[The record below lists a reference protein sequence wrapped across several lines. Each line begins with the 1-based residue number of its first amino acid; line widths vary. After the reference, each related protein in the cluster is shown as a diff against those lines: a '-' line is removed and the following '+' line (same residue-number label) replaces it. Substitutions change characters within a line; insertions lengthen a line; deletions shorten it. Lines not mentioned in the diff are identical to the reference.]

1 MYTFLRHK
9 VMRLSLLALSF
20 AITLPTVQAEENPTT
35 PTVTRTNKPA
45 DPSYAWSFTGDHGE
59 HPEYASEWWYHT
71 GHLKVPEKSGKD
83 SNREFGYEATL
94 FRAARPLTA
103 AISPETSAWV
113 SPQVYLTH
121 IALTDVKGKKFHY
134 ASGYERDNPYHKV
147 VTVHP
152 WRLRT
157 RQLEVQ
163 HQKNIRP
170 GDPIWDLNLN
180 HEDFRLHLRLVP
192 EKSIVYHGQNG
203 YSKKGNCAT
212 CASMYYS
219 YTRLNSIGE
228 IQLLD
233 PKASRQPRPM
243 KVVGKSWFDH
253 EFGSSQLTQKQVGWD
268 WFAIQLDN
276 KRELMVYR
284 MREGDG
290 SISPESGGTLVL
302 STGDTLTLKNTEI
315 KVTPTSE
322 WKSPNSGATYPNAW
336 KVEVPKY
343 KISLELTPKLQ
354 NQELYFSAQKSL
366 SYWEGACTVKGKQDS
381 KAVKGNAYVELAGYN
396 GKLAF

>member
-1 MYTFLRHK
+1 MNTPA
-9 VMRLSLLALSF
+9 S
-20 AITLPTVQAEENPTT
+20 PT
-35 PTVTRTNKPA
+35 
-45 DPSYAWSFTGDHGE
+45 YAWQFTDDHGE
-59 HPEYASEWWYHT
+59 HPTYASEWWYHT
-71 GHLKVPEKSGKD
+71 GHLKVPEKSGSN

-113 SPQVYLTH
+113 SPQLYLTH
-121 IALTDVKGKKFHY
+121 IALTDVKGKKFHF

-157 RQLEVQ
+157 KQLEVE

-170 GDPIWDLNLN
+170 GDPIWDLTLR
-180 HEDFRLHLRLVP
+180 HDEFRLHLRLVP
-192 EKSIVYHGQNG
+192 EKGIVYHGAKG
-203 YSKKGNCAT
+203 YSKKGSCNT

-219 YTRLNSIGE
+219 YTRLNSVGE
-228 IQLLD
+228 LQFIEAN
-233 PKASRQPRPM
+233 ASRQPRPM

-253 EFGSSQLTQKQVGWD
+253 EFGSSQLTEKQVGWD

-284 MREGDG
+284 MRQSDG

-302 STGDTLTLKNTEI
+302 STGDTIPLKNNEI
-315 KVTPTSE
+315 KVTPTAE
-322 WKSPNSGATYPNAW
+322 WKSPASGATYPNAW

-343 KISLELTPKLQ
+343 KLKLEVTPKLQ
-354 NQELYFSAQKSL
+354 NQELYFPDQKSL
-366 SYWEGACTVKGKQDS
+366 SYWEGACTVKGTHDAKPT
-381 KAVKGNAYVELAGYN
+381 KGNAYVELAGYN
-396 GKLAF
+396 GKLQF